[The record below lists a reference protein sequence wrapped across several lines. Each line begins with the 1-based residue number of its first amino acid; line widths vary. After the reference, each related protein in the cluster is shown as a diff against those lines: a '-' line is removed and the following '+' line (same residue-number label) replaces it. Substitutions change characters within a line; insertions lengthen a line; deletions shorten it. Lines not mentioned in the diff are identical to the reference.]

1 MEQKLL
7 TAVVQYAQQMLYFGK
22 QRVERQIGEMR
33 MMGAQMERER
43 KKTWRSCLL
52 RRDEI
57 LKKSSTAG
65 RIKNSDKGWEGR

>member
-43 KKTWRSCLL
+43 KKE
-52 RRDEI
+52 RDLEI
-57 LKKSSTAG
+57 LSFEE
-65 RIKNSDKGWEGR
+65 R